1 MCLCLYWFI
10 SVLGVLKVHM
20 RRHTNE
26 RPYVCDVCGMAFRQS
41 TDLKGHKRVHTGDKR
56 VLCTICGKRM
66 ATTGKTL
73 YITIIIFVIY
83 CFVQKCT
90 AAKCKIQKKY
100 LFLILRS
107 ANRAHPH
114 SYWRKTFQMQILW
127 QSVHNRDNDEKTRAN
142 SYGRTSV

>member
-1 MCLCLYWFI
+1 MTCI
-10 SVLGVLKVHM
+10 LGVLKVHM

-73 YITIIIFVIY
+73 YLKNYYEIIFVI
-83 CFVQKCT
+83 
-90 AAKCKIQKKY
+90 
-100 LFLILRS
+100 
-107 ANRAHPH
+107 
-114 SYWRKTFQMQILW
+114 
-127 QSVHNRDNDEKTRAN
+127 
-142 SYGRTSV
+142 